1 MTRKQFIS
9 SASAAIAGLAS
20 PALAAGKRPFRAAL
34 VKGGD
39 FFAAEKASALK
50 ARFASGGFNVAL
62 VDVQD
67 SIAYPSHPEIATKNS
82 MATAKAESIVSEWK
96 SKGVDVV
103 PLLDFTSCCDSW
115 LGVYDRMICSKP
127 YDKVVRDL
135 IRDAYGIF
143 GSPEYIH
150 IGFSNEDQENHK
162 TDELKVMRQG
172 DLWMRYL
179 IRTSGWV
186 KETGAKTWA
195 WFDYPWGMKDFLL
208 DCPKDILYTNFKS
221 FSNKRTANTFLQVV
235 RHGCDVAPFVKE
247 KQDEAFV
254 AKYPAKQVRGTVK
267 EVSI

>member
-1 MTRKQFIS
+1 MTRKQFIAG
-9 SASAAIAGLAS
+9 ASAAVAGMAA
-20 PALAAGKRPFRAAL
+20 PAAVADVKPFRAAL

-39 FFAAEKASALK
+39 FFTEKKTSALK
-50 ARFASGGFNVAL
+50 AKLSAGGFNVAL

-82 MATAKAESIVSEWK
+82 IATAKAEAIVSDWK

-115 LGVYDRMICSKP
+115 LGVYDRMLCSKP
-127 YDKVVRDL
+127 YNKVVHDL
-135 IRDAYGIF
+135 IGDAYKIF

-179 IRTSGWV
+179 IRTSNWV
-186 KETGAKTWA
+186 REAGARTWA

-208 DCPKDILYTNFKS
+208 DCPKDILYTNFKA

-235 RHGCDVAPFVKE
+235 RHGCDVAPFIKE
-247 KQDEAFV
+247 ESDGAFV
-254 AKYPAKQVRGTVK
+254 SKYPAGQVKGIVK